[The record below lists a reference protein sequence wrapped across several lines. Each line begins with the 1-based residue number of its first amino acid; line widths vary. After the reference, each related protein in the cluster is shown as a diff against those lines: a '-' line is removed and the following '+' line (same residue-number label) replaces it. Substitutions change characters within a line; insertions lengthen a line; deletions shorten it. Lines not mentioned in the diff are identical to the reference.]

1 MRQKRRKRILSLLLA
16 ACLILSNLLVYL
28 PQMTLEAEAESA
40 QSTTL
45 YEENFENCEQPLTE
59 WAENVDKAEKS
70 LAKENEDQVLKITYN
85 KENDVSW
92 VPQYMFQSIP
102 EDCKKVKLTYQIKV
116 ESNGAF
122 IFLPSLCG
130 TQGRG
135 EKIGQLA
142 VNGGKLKKINAS
154 GGWDVL
160 SPEKTLSNGTWY
172 TIAQIV
178 DLEAETYDLYIDNA
192 LILEKESIAD
202 NKKSIK
208 GITFGCYKLAN
219 YCFYLDDIRA
229 EIVND
234 STSEG
239 NNDES
244 IYQQNFEKITL
255 EEFQAAWTK
264 NANRTE
270 NTETIEITE
279 DGTTGKVLKIKH
291 IPAQVSLRMD
301 HNFET
306 QTYKKAVLKYR
317 AKLENKNGTITLPG
331 FKNSKGLI
339 GQVAI
344 QDGKVKK
351 YTPDWTAI
359 DFSFETGKWYE
370 FEQVIDTEKG
380 VYDFYI
386 DGKAVI
392 VQEKIHEELADLS
405 GLSFSIYKTTDNT
418 LYLDD
423 LCAQTYVQG
432 TSIAFEKESYCAYVG
447 AAPIELKLIVTPE
460 DTSSRLVTYRSSDET
475 VATVDSNG
483 KVTGLKEGKTT
494 ITATPY
500 DESLTPATT
509 TVRVEKMAIT
519 SFSVTPTTISLAEGG
534 HTKLTVTAEPQEVL
548 TQGVNYVS
556 ADTKIATVDEW
567 GQIVAVKEGTTT
579 ITVSSAAFPDRKADV
594 TVTVTKAAVQQ
605 TIYVSPD
612 GTGEGTSKAAPC
624 DLQAAM
630 TKISEIDKTAMTG
643 DIVVELAEGY
653 YKQSSTLKFTKAH
666 GGNNEHYVI
675 YRAAKG
681 AEVTIGGAKEITETF
696 SKVDGKDYYVAQL
709 SDKIDTRQ
717 IYVDNIRATR
727 ARSTGELKN
736 ASLLM
741 DDTGNCIG
749 FTCENTELLEI
760 PKANQADLE
769 LVFLVMWSNSRCGVS
784 EIVDAGNGKVNL
796 IMDQP
801 GFGYTYNK
809 GNTSS
814 KNSLTDPYTLY
825 YENALMLLDEPGEW
839 YFDAA
844 TNKLYYMPYSWQDMD
859 DVTVT
864 YPSIDDFVQNGE
876 GGLVTIFGETA
887 ADKVQNIKFEGITF
901 ADTTWTR
908 PNTTNGHSETQNNH
922 IREASTK
929 YEDRLADA
937 AITVK
942 LANSIH
948 FTGCVFTRL
957 GITGIKMVEGVE
969 NSRIEGNQFYDI
981 SGGAINIGDPDF
993 TDPNVCNPSDPDM
1006 IMKNFEVSN
1015 NYIHDIGVDYRS
1027 AAAIS
1032 FGYVTNANSVHNEIF
1047 DIPYSGY
1054 HIGYGWDDEFENVLK
1069 NVTIAENFIH
1079 DYMGAGIHDGGG
1091 IYTLGNS
1098 AGNNVVCDNYIKNQ
1112 KNGNS
1117 ALYPDN
1123 GTSLWTWE
1131 NNVVDL
1137 TETPIWPYSG
1147 EGGWYLLINSGDHDL
1162 TVRNNY
1168 STTTSWHQANGMDF
1182 EELNITLE
1190 NTMVFED
1197 ANWPEDVKK
1206 IIQKSGMEN
1215 AYAGI
1220 RNDQAER
1227 LVTNLPK
1234 EGEILSLAADDVF
1247 DIGLYATDGKDQK
1260 VSMKDY
1266 TITYETED
1274 PSVAEVSKDGKII
1287 AKAKGETTL
1296 RIYVVSNHIVKKIE
1310 RTIYV
1315 GDQLKEVYIK
1325 NVKADTLSLTT
1336 SRSTQISV
1344 YGVTEKGR
1352 EIKLSDVT
1360 YHLSDQGIVTVDD
1373 QGTITPIAVGI
1384 TKLTI
1389 SGTLEGVTKSK
1400 TYTIEVSKA
1409 AEFKSDNMEELYQ
1422 ESNQS
1427 AWVGAAASSVQV
1439 TDKTEINASL
1449 SNWTTYTGKKFYN
1462 ELLCFQMS
1470 LDAKGTWPSIV
1481 LRAQDSEGYVAGGT
1495 TGYIICMGDAG
1506 IQVQRFNGK
1515 TRTVFYG
1522 EVEGVPGIYGGN
1534 ITNHGLEDRKLHEIQ
1549 VGALTD
1555 GNSVRLYMS
1564 IDGKVIFD
1572 ILDESEDAILEEG
1585 YFGLV
1590 GRNGDTFRF
1599 VRVEQPENPIPEDPS
1614 PENPSPDTPPA
1625 DTPSGTDNKKNDA
1638 QETAKKV
1645 ETVMAPGV
1653 NSGDPAQTLLWTGIA
1668 ASMLLVP
1675 AVWKNRRK
1683 ER

>member
-1 MRQKRRKRILSLLLA
+1 MA
-16 ACLILSNLLVYL
+16 ACMIINHFFLYM
-28 PQMTLEAEAESA
+28 PQMTLQAEAESA
-40 QSTTL
+40 NSAIL
-45 YEENFENCEQPLTE
+45 YEEDFEACEQPLKGWE
-59 WAENVDKAEKS
+59 ENATNAVKTVE
-70 LAKENEDQVLKITYN
+70 KENEDQVLKITYDEGN
-85 KENDVSW
+85 EISW
-92 VPQYMFQSIP
+92 VPQYLFQNSQ
-102 EDCKKVKLTYQIKV
+102 EDCKKAKLTYQIKID
-116 ESNGAF
+116 SNGSF
-122 IFLPSLCG
+122 IYLPSFCG
-130 TQGRG
+130 ASGRG
-135 EKIGQLA
+135 QKIGQLA
-142 VNGGKLKKINAS
+142 VNGGKLKKIKA
-154 GGWDVL
+154 GGDWEVL
-160 SPEKTLSNGTWY
+160 NPEKTLSSETWY

-178 DLEAETYDLYIDNA
+178 DLEAGTYDLYIDDT
-192 LILEKESIAD
+192 LILEKEVIAD
-202 NKKSIK
+202 HKESIK
-208 GITFGCYKLAN
+208 GITFGCYKKAG

-229 EIVND
+229 EIVNA

-244 IYQQNFEKITL
+244 IYQQSFETITPD
-255 EEFQAAWTK
+255 EFQAAWTK

-270 NTETIEITE
+270 NTETIEIAE
-279 DGTTGKVLKIKH
+279 DGTAGKVLKITH
-291 IPAQVSLRMD
+291 VTAEVSLRMD
-301 HNFET
+301 HDFET
-306 QTYKKAVLKYR
+306 KAYQKAVLKYR
-317 AKLENKNGTITLPG
+317 AKVENKNGTITLPG
-331 FKNSKGLI
+331 FKTSKGLI
-339 GQVAI
+339 GQVAV

-351 YTPDWTAI
+351 YTPDWTVI

-370 FEQVIDTEKG
+370 FEQVIDTQNG

-392 VQEKIHEELADLS
+392 VQEKIHEESADLN
-405 GLSFSIYKTTDNT
+405 GLSFSIYKTTNNT

-432 TSIAFEKESYCAYVG
+432 TSIAFEKDNYCAYVG
-447 AAPIELKLIVTPE
+447 AAPIELKLTVTPE
-460 DTSSRLVTYRSSDET
+460 NTSSRLVTYSSSDET
-475 VATVDSNG
+475 VATVDQNG
-483 KVTGLKEGKTT
+483 KVTGLKEGETT

-500 DESLTPATT
+500 DKDLAPASTK
-509 TVRVEKMAIT
+509 VKVEKLAVT
-519 SFSVTPTTISLAEGG
+519 AFDVTPKTISLAEGG
-534 HTKLTVTAEPQEVL
+534 HTKLTATAEPQEVL
-548 TQGVNYVS
+548 EQGVNYIS
-556 ADTKIATVDEW
+556 ADPKVATVDEW
-567 GQIVAVKEGTTT
+567 GQIVAVREGTTT
-579 ITVSSAAFPDRKADV
+579 ITVSSAAFPDRKAEV
-594 TVTVTKAAVQQ
+594 TVTVTKAQVQK

-612 GTGEGTSKAAPC
+612 GTGDGTSQNTPC
-624 DLQAAM
+624 SLEAAM
-630 TKISEIDKTAMTG
+630 DQIATIDKTGMTG
-643 DIVVELAEGY
+643 DIVVEFAEGY
-653 YKQSSTLKFTKAH
+653 YKQSSTLEFTKAH
-666 GGNNEHYVI
+666 GGNNEHYAI
-675 YRAAKG
+675 YRAAEG
-681 AEVTIGGAKEITETF
+681 AEVTIGGAEKITEKF
-696 SKVDGKDYYVAQL
+696 SKVEGTDYYAAQL
-709 SDKIDTRQ
+709 SEKIDTRQ

-741 DDTGNCIG
+741 DESGNCIG

-760 PKANQADLE
+760 PEENQADLE

-784 EIVDAGNGKVNL
+784 KIEDAGNGKVNL

-814 KNSLTDPYTLY
+814 KNALKEPYTLY
-825 YENALMLLDEPGEW
+825 YENALMLLDEEGEW
-839 YFDAA
+839 YFDAV
-844 TNKLYYMPYSWQDMD
+844 TKKLYYMPYSWQDMD
-859 DVTVT
+859 KVTVT
-864 YPSIDDFVQNGE
+864 YPVIDDYVQNGE
-876 GGLVTIFGETA
+876 GGLVTILGETA
-887 ADKVQNIKFEGITF
+887 AEKVQNIKFEGITF

-948 FTGCVFTRL
+948 FTDCTFTRL

-969 NSRIEGNQFYDI
+969 NSRIEGNHFYDI
-981 SGGAINIGDPDF
+981 SGGAVNIGDPDF
-993 TDPNVCNPSDPDM
+993 TNPEVCNPSDPDM

-1047 DIPYSGY
+1047 DVPYSGY
-1054 HIGYGWDDEFENVLK
+1054 HIGYGWDDTFENVLK

-1098 AGNNVVCDNYIKNQ
+1098 AGNNVVRDNYIKNQ
-1112 KNGNS
+1112 KNGNA

-1131 NNVVDL
+1131 NNVADL

-1168 STTTSWHQANGMDF
+1168 STTTSWYRATGMNF

-1190 NTMVFED
+1190 NTTICED
-1197 ANWPEDVKK
+1197 ADWPEAAQK
-1206 IIQKSGMEN
+1206 IIQSSGMEA

-1227 LVTNLPK
+1227 LVTKLPK
-1234 EGEILSLAADDVF
+1234 EGEILSLAENAVF
-1247 DIGLYATDGKDQK
+1247 DIGLYATDGKDNK

-1266 TITYETED
+1266 IIAYETED
-1274 PSVAEVSKDGKII
+1274 PSVAEVSEDGKIT

-1296 RIYVVSNHIVKKIE
+1296 HIYVVSNHIVKTIE

-1325 NVKADTLSLTT
+1325 NAKADTLSLTT

-1352 EIKLSDVT
+1352 EMKLSDVT
-1360 YHLSDQGIVTVDD
+1360 YRLSDQGIVSVDA
-1373 QGTITPIAVGI
+1373 QGTITPIAAG
-1384 TKLTI
+1384 TTQLTI

-1400 TYTIEVSKA
+1400 IYTIQVSKA
-1409 AEFKSDNMEELYQ
+1409 AEFKPDNMEELYL

-1427 AWVGAAASSVQV
+1427 KWVGAAASSVQV
-1439 TDKTEINASL
+1439 TDHTEINASL
-1449 SNWTTYTGKKFYN
+1449 SNWTTYTGKKFCN
-1462 ELLCFQMS
+1462 ELLSFQLS

-1481 LRAQDSEGYVAGGT
+1481 LRAQDSDGYVAGGT
-1495 TGYIICMGDAG
+1495 TGYIICMGNDG
-1506 IQVQRFNGK
+1506 IQVQRFNEK
-1515 TRTVFYG
+1515 ERTVFYG
-1522 EVEGVPGIYGGN
+1522 EVNGASGLYGGN
-1534 ITNHGLEDRKLHEIQ
+1534 IKNHGLEDKQLHEIQ

-1564 IDGKVIFD
+1564 IDGNTIFD

-1599 VRVEQPENPIPEDPS
+1599 VRVEQKEEEKPL
-1614 PENPSPDTPPA
+1614 PENPST
-1625 DTPSGTDNKKNDA
+1625 DTPSKDHSSNTDTKKNDT
-1638 QETAKKV
+1638 QEPAKKV

-1653 NSGDPAQTLLWTGIA
+1653 NSGDPAQILLWTGIA
-1668 ASMLLVP
+1668 AAMLLIS
-1675 AVWKNRRK
+1675 ALWKCKREKR
-1683 ER
+1683 